1 MEKVSKEYDDYC
13 CGNLKGKK
21 RMHDI
26 EILNY
31 NIVLTILQQFM
42 WLYDRKKRR
51 CSHYG
56 IKEKDTL
63 IVDTE
68 FMGKGLI
75 ANEYIDKGE
84 YTVPYEGGILFHR
97 PQDNS
102 EYVVEIRLAVDDKR
116 RSQICYI
123 DAKNSSSKGRY
134 VNHSCENNAVIYK
147 VMKAGCDI
155 PKLWIKAIKKN

>member
-1 MEKVSKEYDDYC
+1 
-13 CGNLKGKK
+13 
-21 RMHDI
+21 
-26 EILNY
+26 
-31 NIVLTILQQFM
+31 M
-42 WLYDRKKRR
+42 WLYDGKERR
-51 CSHYG
+51 CSHYD

-75 ANEYIDKGE
+75 ANECIDKGE
-84 YTVPYEGGILFHR
+84 YIVPYEGEILFHR
-97 PQDNS
+97 PQHNS

-116 RSQICYI
+116 RSQKCYI

-134 VNHSCENNAVIYK
+134 VNHACENNAVIYK

-155 PKLWIKAIKKN
+155 PKLWIKAIKNIVVGEEILVNYGPDMELMLSNMGGCLCMRCRNGN